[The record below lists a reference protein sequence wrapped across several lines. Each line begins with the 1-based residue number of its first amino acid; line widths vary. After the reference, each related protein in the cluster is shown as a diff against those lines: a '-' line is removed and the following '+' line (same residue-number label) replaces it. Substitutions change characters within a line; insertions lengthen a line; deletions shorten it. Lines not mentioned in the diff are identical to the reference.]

1 MGLVTKAFTFAPQTL
16 AASAEVNVNFDTL
29 YALVN
34 GNIEADNLAPNAV
47 VADKITDDSVNFN
60 KIDWGTGADQVQGTE
75 LTHWRIGQG
84 LANYLDIALPVLTG
98 NRTWTLQDSSDVFVG
113 RDTTDTLTNK
123 TLTSPVI
130 NTADIDGGTID
141 GAAINGSAIG
151 GTTPAAGNFTS
162 ISGTGLTINSVDIEK
177 ALVPIGTIVPIYDF
191 SGALTFDSDYY
202 AYCNGQSKT
211 IGGVSRTLP
220 DLANR
225 YIVGFGI
232 EGAST
237 GANGVGNAT
246 WSVDPVGEASH
257 QVDISHTH
265 STDIASFTSGSES
278 SHTHDDGTYAVNIAS
293 FTSGAGGSHSH
304 SLSNDGWAKIATGL
318 GNVDGENTQ
327 FDRVTSTSWTCDYVG
342 TLGNPHAASASS
354 RTVGVGL
361 GGATEGIAAHSHAID
376 PPNTSVGGKSGPG
389 SSHSHSVNP
398 PATTSTSSLSTT
410 QTIQPRSIRCRYIM
424 RIK

>member
-34 GNIEADNLAPNAV
+34 GNIESDNLAPNAV

-123 TLTSPVI
+123 TLTSPVV
-130 NTADIDGGTID
+130 NTGDIDGGTID

-151 GTTPAAGNFTS
+151 GTTPAAGAFTS

-191 SGALTFDSDYY
+191 GGALTFDSDYY

-220 DLANR
+220 DLSNR
-225 YIVGFGI
+225 YIVGFGT
-232 EGAST
+232 EG
-237 GANGVGNAT
+237 GADIGSAAWAT
-246 WSVDPVGEASH
+246 TAVGEASH
-257 QVDISHTH
+257 QVDLSHTH

-278 SHTHDDGTYAVNIAS
+278 SHTHANGSYAVDIAS
-293 FTSGAGGSHSH
+293 FTSGTGGSHSH
-304 SLSNDGWAKIATGL
+304 NLSNNGWAKIATGL

-327 FDRVTSTSWTCDYVG
+327 FDRVTATSWTCDYVG
-342 TLGNPHAASASS
+342 SLMTPHAASAGS

-361 GGATEGIAAHSHAID
+361 GGSTEGIAAHSHVIN
-376 PPNTSVGGKSGPG
+376 PPSTAVSGTSAAG

-398 PATTSTSSLSTT
+398 PATTSTSGGSAT
-410 QTIQPRSIRCRYIM
+410 QTIQPRSIRVRYLM

>member
-151 GTTPAAGNFTS
+151 GTTPAAGAFTS
-162 ISGTGLTINSVDIEK
+162 ISGTGLTINSVNIEK
-177 ALVPIGTIVPIYDF
+177 ALIPIGTIVPIYDF

-202 AYCNGQSKT
+202 AYCNGQSKS

-220 DLANR
+220 DLSNR
-225 YIVGFGI
+225 YIVGFGT
-232 EGAST
+232 EG
-237 GANGVGNAT
+237 GADIDSAAWATTVVGNA
-246 WSVDPVGEASH
+246 SH
-257 QVDISHTH
+257 QINIEHNHSIDIE
-265 STDIASFTSGSES
+265 SFTSGSES
-278 SHTHDDGTYAVNIAS
+278 SHTHGDGSYYIDPVNTYTSYEGSHTHSNGNYAAAWYRHPTNDDWQVFTRSNSGFDSSHKQYFNDSATPVSSGGTASPYSIDVIGTSSAGTNHRHTVDIAS
-293 FTSGAGGSHSH
+293 H
-304 SLSNDGWAKIATGL
+304 
-318 GNVDGENTQ
+318 
-327 FDRVTSTSWTCDYVG
+327 
-342 TLGNPHAASASS
+342 
-354 RTVGVGL
+354 
-361 GGATEGIAAHSHAID
+361 
-376 PPNTSVGGKSGPG
+376 SVGGNSGPG
-389 SSHSHSVNP
+389 TKHSHSVNP
-398 PATTSTSSLSTT
+398 PETTSTKNLSTT

>member
-47 VADKITDDSVNFN
+47 IADKITDDSINFN

-84 LANYLDIALPVLTG
+84 LANYLDIAVPALTG

-141 GAAINGSAIG
+141 GAAIGE
-151 GTTPAAGNFTS
+151 TTPAAGAFTS

-177 ALVPIGTIVPIYDF
+177 ALVPIGTIIPIYDF
-191 SGALTFDSDYY
+191 GGALTFDSDYY

-220 DLANR
+220 DLSNR

-232 EGAST
+232 EGAGT

-257 QVDISHTH
+257 QVSLTHTHANSLTYVTPRHYHGRGTFTVSSSTGSESADHTHAVSGGSHRHYLTDYLYWNNQPSGGSTTAKSPVADTSNGGSSHTSNTSNTTHTHTVGGRSAAHTH
-265 STDIASFTSGSES
+265 SVTNTYSGSIGYTSGENG
-278 SHTHDDGTYAVNIAS
+278 DGSGYASAKNV
-293 FTSGAGGSHSH
+293 GGS
-304 SLSNDGWAKIATGL
+304 IT
-318 GNVDGENTQ
+318 E
-327 FDRVTSTSWTCDYVG
+327 WT
-342 TLGNPHAASASS
+342 N
-354 RTVGVGL
+354 
-361 GGATEGIAAHSHAID
+361 
-376 PPNTSVGGKSGPG
+376 G
-389 SSHSHSVNP
+389 SQS
-398 PATTSTSSLSTT
+398 
-410 QTIQPRSIRCRYIM
+410 IQPRSIRCRYIM